1 MSTTT
6 STTTDILTFQV
17 KDELLTPVLNGN
29 PFYIDVVGSVN
40 YCVTR
45 CGQEIDECNS
55 VNFDTMTN
63 YGKILVLTPNKKS
76 NTSKCNIKL
85 AFDTENDTTDTN
97 GTSSYEFVKAFI
109 TVPSLHK
116 INGTIYD
123 METFLIFSSTQK
135 NGQTLYVIL
144 CTVYIGTDTIPNDWK
159 LLNYKL
165 MNELL
170 ADVPDIYA
178 TKGIKGKPN
187 PVDLNTFI
195 PTEGNRNFY
204 DYTHPKNTQ
213 VNIRVFQSPMV
224 VSNNVLTLLKSKLTA
239 GDIYTN
245 FQNAIQTSI
254 NPINGLYFFFSED
267 MTNRYKSFSVNNVK
281 ENQGGEEE
289 DSEAQVKSDLN
300 KLQTKPNDENTEKF
314 ESNGEKKSSK
324 GGTSAIIILI
334 VSFIFGMGAYYF
346 GKYTGLNAKKVGM
359 VTFLIIL
366 SLSITI
372 ASGASKDS
380 AGLKF
385 IIQSLFSLILVS
397 TIIYAATDKRK
408 WAIGTFL
415 VIFLLIILPIAAS
428 KGYLKTDIRQGELI
442 KEDDIGSGV
451 GTEET
456 EIVCSK
462 LNTSLIMMII
472 SFAVF
477 VNYLFYILIYSGIN
491 NPGQKEI
498 DHTIQLNDLRD
509 FFQRGNYTFLN
520 SGVAKIIFY
529 VFFTLKIVFVVISFL
544 LIAGFNNNMD
554 NKFLLRISS
563 ILLLCA
569 FLFGLIT
576 YGAIGCYTYFRLQ
589 LNLLDKEIMD
599 VDYKTLCSFGLCSIK
614 NIKNYMNGK
623 PLDYSQL
630 IIGNEVIISSGQD
643 GVGEVYNPLPEK
655 NSNQKN
661 NVMSGGDET
670 NNGETNNNESS
681 NGDPGR
687 AVPGPNDSEKTIQDL
702 LQKTNAFFANK
713 GKISILDNL
722 KDIAKNK
729 LNTYFIVMLLILFL
743 LIFIFTCWIFNQMRI
758 LNSNPCHPSIDQLNS
773 VTTGLNFLPF
783 IVSLVLSGLF
793 SYLVYNNLEDVKENL
808 FGKDDDG
815 VNNKNDNGNTL
826 NVSNNGNVKMTE
838 KK

>member
-1 MSTTT
+1 
-6 STTTDILTFQV
+6 
-17 KDELLTPVLNGN
+17 
-29 PFYIDVVGSVN
+29 VG
-40 YCVTR
+40 
-45 CGQEIDECNS
+45 E
-55 VNFDTMTN
+55 
-63 YGKILVLTPNKKS
+63 
-76 NTSKCNIKL
+76 
-85 AFDTENDTTDTN
+85 
-97 GTSSYEFVKAFI
+97 
-109 TVPSLHK
+109 
-116 INGTIYD
+116 
-123 METFLIFSSTQK
+123 
-135 NGQTLYVIL
+135 
-144 CTVYIGTDTIPNDWK
+144 
-159 LLNYKL
+159 
-165 MNELL
+165 
-170 ADVPDIYA
+170 
-178 TKGIKGKPN
+178 
-187 PVDLNTFI
+187 
-195 PTEGNRNFY
+195 
-204 DYTHPKNTQ
+204 
-213 VNIRVFQSPMV
+213 
-224 VSNNVLTLLKSKLTA
+224 
-239 GDIYTN
+239 
-245 FQNAIQTSI
+245 
-254 NPINGLYFFFSED
+254 
-267 MTNRYKSFSVNNVK
+267 
-281 ENQGGEEE
+281 EEE

-300 KLQTKPNDENTEKF
+300 RLQTKPNDENTEKF
-314 ESNGEKKSSK
+314 ESKQEKKSAK

-346 GKYTGLNAKKVGM
+346 GKYTGRNAKKVGM

-372 ASGASKDS
+372 ASGASQDS

-397 TIIYAATDKRK
+397 TIIYAATDKRR
-408 WAIGTFL
+408 WAVGTFL
-415 VIFLLIILPIAAS
+415 VIFLLIILPIAGG
-428 KGYLKTDIRQGELI
+428 KGYLKTDSRQGELI
-442 KEDDIGSGV
+442 KEGDIGSGV
-451 GTEET
+451 DTEET

-472 SFAVF
+472 SFTVF

-498 DHTIQLNDLRD
+498 NHTIQLNDLRD

-529 VFFTLKIVFVVISFL
+529 VFFTFKIVFVVISFL

-554 NKFLLRISS
+554 NQFLLRISS

-630 IIGNEVIISSGQD
+630 TTGNEVIISSGQD
-643 GVGEVYNPLPEK
+643 GVGEVYIPSFE
-655 NSNQKN
+655 KN
-661 NVMSGGDET
+661 NVMSGGNTT
-670 NNGETNNNESS
+670 NNGEPE
-681 NGDPGR
+681 R
-687 AVPGPNDSEKTIQDL
+687 AVPGPNDTEKTIQDL

-758 LNSNPCHPSIDQLNS
+758 LNSNPCHPSIDQLNN

-808 FGKDDDG
+808 FGKDDD
-815 VNNKNDNGNTL
+815 VNNN
-826 NVSNNGNVKMTE
+826 SENNGNILPE
-838 KK
+838 PNNNNANI

>member
-55 VNFDTMTN
+55 VSFDTMTN
-63 YGKILVLTPNKKS
+63 YGKILVLTPNK
-76 NTSKCNIKL
+76 NTNNSKCNIKL

-123 METFLIFSSTQK
+123 METFLVFSSTQK

-170 ADVPDIYA
+170 SDVPDIYA

-204 DYTHPKNTQ
+204 DYTHPKNTM
-213 VNIRVFQSPMV
+213 VNIRIFQSPMV
-224 VSNNVLTLLKSKLTA
+224 VSNNVLTLLKSKLTT

-245 FQNAIQTSI
+245 FQNAIKTSI

-267 MTNRYKSFSVNNVK
+267 MTNRYKSFSVNNVSGN
-281 ENQGGEEE
+281 EQGEEE
-289 DSEAQVKSDLN
+289 ENNSAAQVKSDLN

-334 VSFIFGMGAYYF
+334 VSLVFGAIAYYI
-346 GKYTGLNAKKVGM
+346 GKYTGRNSRKTGM

-372 ASGASKDS
+372 ASGASQDPD
-380 AGLKF
+380 GVKF
-385 IIQSLFSLILVS
+385 IIQSLFSLVLVS
-397 TIIYAATDKRK
+397 TIIYAATDKK
-408 WAIGTFL
+408 GWAIGTFL
-415 VIFLLIILPIAAS
+415 AIFLLIILPVAGG
-428 KGYLKTDIRQGELI
+428 KGYLKTDSRQGELI
-442 KEDDIGSGV
+442 KEGDIGSGV

-462 LNTSLIMMII
+462 LNTSLIITII
-472 SFAVF
+472 SFVVF
-477 VNYLFYILIYSGIN
+477 INYLFYILIYNGIN
-491 NPGQKEI
+491 NAGQKEI
-498 DHTIQLNDLRD
+498 DHTIQINDLRD

-520 SGVAKIIFY
+520 CGVSKIIFY
-529 VFFTLKIVFVVISFL
+529 VFFALKVVFVVISFL

-554 NKFLLRISS
+554 NQFLLRISS

-569 FLFGLIT
+569 FLFGLVT
-576 YGAIGCYTYFRLQ
+576 YGAIGSYAYFRLQ
-589 LNLLDKEIMD
+589 LNSLDKEIMD
-599 VDYKTLCSFGLCSIK
+599 ADYKTLCSFGLCSIK

-623 PLDYSQL
+623 PLDLSHL
-630 IIGNEVIISSGQD
+630 ITGNEVIISSGNN
-643 GVGEVYNPLPEK
+643 GISEVYIPPSE
-655 NSNQKN
+655 N
-661 NVMSGGDET
+661 NNLMSGGGDDDDPS
-670 NNGETNNNESS
+670 NNGE
-681 NGDPGR
+681 PGR
-687 AVPGPNDSEKTIQDL
+687 EVPGAMSKNDSEKTIQDL
-702 LQKTNAFFANK
+702 LQKTDAFFANK
-713 GKISILDNL
+713 GKISIVDNL
-722 KDIAKNK
+722 KQIITNK
-729 LNTYFIVMLLILFL
+729 LNTYFIVILLVLFL
-743 LIFIFTCWIFNQMRI
+743 IIFIFTCWIFNQMRI

-783 IVSLVLSGLF
+783 IVSLVLSGIF
-793 SYLVYNNLEDVKENL
+793 AYLLYNNLEAS
-808 FGKDDDG
+808 KDDGISNENEDNSG
-815 VNNKNDNGNTL
+815 SNNVLSNNKANI
-826 NVSNNGNVKMTE
+826 E
-838 KK
+838 KR

>member
-55 VNFDTMTN
+55 VSFDTMTN
-63 YGKILVLTPNKKS
+63 YGKILVLTPNK
-76 NTSKCNIKL
+76 NTNNSKCNIKL

-123 METFLIFSSTQK
+123 METFLVFSSTQK

-170 ADVPDIYA
+170 SDVPDIYA

-204 DYTHPKNTQ
+204 DYTHPKNTS

-224 VSNNVLTLLKSKLTA
+224 VSNNVLTLLKSKLTT

-267 MTNRYKSFSVNNVK
+267 MTDRYKSFSVNNVK
-281 ENQGGEEE
+281 ENEQGEDEE
-289 DSEAQVKSDLN
+289 DSAAQVKSDLN
-300 KLQTKPNDENTEKF
+300 RLQTKSVENTEKF

-334 VSFIFGMGAYYF
+334 VSLVFGAIAYYI
-346 GKYTGLNAKKVGM
+346 GKYTGRNAKKVGM

-372 ASGASKDS
+372 ASGASQDS
-380 AGLKF
+380 SGVKF
-385 IIQSLFSLILVS
+385 IVQSLFSLVLVS
-397 TIIYAATDKRK
+397 TIIYAATDKK
-408 WAIGTFL
+408 VWAIGTFL
-415 VIFLLIILPIAAS
+415 AIFLLIILPVAGG
-428 KGYLKTDIRQGELI
+428 KGYLKTDTRQGELI
-442 KEDDIGSGV
+442 KEGDIGSGV

-472 SFAVF
+472 SFVVF
-477 VNYLFYILIYSGIN
+477 VNYLFYILIYNGIN

-498 DHTIQLNDLRD
+498 DHTIQINDLRD

-520 SGVAKIIFY
+520 CGVSKIIFY
-529 VFFTLKIVFVVISFL
+529 VFFALKIIFVVISFL
-544 LIAGFNNNMD
+544 LISGFNNNMD
-554 NKFLLRISS
+554 NQFLLRISS

-569 FLFGLIT
+569 FLFGLVT
-576 YGAIGCYTYFRLQ
+576 YGAIGCYAYFRLQ
-589 LNLLDKEIMD
+589 LNSLDKEIMD
-599 VDYKTLCSFGLCSIK
+599 ADYKTLCSFGLCSIK

-623 PLDYSQL
+623 PLDLSYL
-630 IIGNEVIISSGQD
+630 TTGNEVIISSGKD
-643 GVGEVYNPLPEK
+643 GVGDFYIPPEG
-655 NSNQKN
+655 NEN
-661 NVMSGGDET
+661 NTSMSGGGNGDPSNNGVS
-670 NNGETNNNESS
+670 NNGEL
-681 NGDPGR
+681 GR
-687 AVPGPNDSEKTIQDL
+687 EVPGPGSGPGSKGNSEKTIQDL
-702 LQKTNAFFANK
+702 LQKTDAFFANK
-713 GKISILDNL
+713 GKISIVDNL
-722 KDIAKNK
+722 KQIITNK
-729 LNTYFIVMLLILFL
+729 LNTYFIVILLVLFL
-743 LIFIFTCWIFNQMRI
+743 IIFIFTCWIFNQMRI

-783 IVSLVLSGLF
+783 IVSLVLAGVF
-793 SYLVYNNLEDVKENL
+793 AYLLYNNLEASKGDTISNEN
-808 FGKDDDG
+808 KA
-815 VNNKNDNGNTL
+815 NS
-826 NVSNNGNVKMTE
+826 SNNVLE
-838 KK
+838 

>member
-55 VNFDTMTN
+55 VSFDTMTN
-63 YGKILVLTPNKKS
+63 YGKILVLTPNKNS
-76 NTSKCNIKL
+76 NSSKCNIKL

-97 GTSSYEFVKAFI
+97 GTSNYEFVKAFI

-123 METFLIFSSTQK
+123 METFLVFSSTQK

-224 VSNNVLTLLKSKLTA
+224 VSNNVLTLLKSKLTT
-239 GDIYTN
+239 GDIYIN

-281 ENQGGEEE
+281 GNQVGEEEE

-300 KLQTKPNDENTEKF
+300 RLQTKPNDEKKETF
-314 ESNGEKKSSK
+314 ESKQEKKSSK

-334 VSFIFGMGAYYF
+334 VSFILGACAYYI
-346 GKYTGLNAKKVGM
+346 GKYTGRNSRKVGM

-372 ASGASKDS
+372 ASGASKDP

-397 TIIYAATDKRK
+397 TIIYAATDKK
-408 WAIGTFL
+408 GWAIGTFL
-415 VIFLLIILPIAAS
+415 AIFLLIILPIAGS
-428 KGYLKTDIRQGELI
+428 KGYLKTDTRQGELI

-472 SFAVF
+472 SFVVF

-498 DHTIQLNDLRD
+498 DHTMQINDLRD

-554 NKFLLRISS
+554 NQFLLRISS

-576 YGAIGCYTYFRLQ
+576 YGAIGCYAYFRLQ
-589 LNLLDKEIMD
+589 LNSLDKEIMD

-614 NIKNYMNGK
+614 NIKNYMKGK
-623 PLDYSQL
+623 PLDYSHL
-630 IIGNEVIISSGQD
+630 TTGNEVIISSGQD
-643 GVGEVYNPLPEK
+643 GVGEVYMPSAEENGNE
-655 NSNQKN
+655 KN
-661 NVMSGGDET
+661 NVMSGGDPT
-670 NNGETNNNESS
+670 NNG
-681 NGDPGR
+681 DPER
-687 AVPGPNDSEKTIQDL
+687 AVPGPVSSIDTKKTIQDL

-713 GKISILDNL
+713 GKISIIDNL
-722 KDIAKNK
+722 NQIVKNK
-729 LNTYFIVMLLILFL
+729 LNIYFIIMLLVLFL
-743 LIFIFTCWIFNQMRI
+743 IIFIFTCWIFNQMRI
-758 LNSNPCHPSIDQLNS
+758 LNSNPCHGSIDQLNS

-783 IVSLVLSGLF
+783 IVSLVLSGVF
-793 SYLVYNNLEDVKENL
+793 AYLLYHNLEAS
-808 FGKDDDG
+808 KDESLDKD
-815 VNNKNDNGNTL
+815 NSENDNGDTL
-826 NVSNNGNVKMTE
+826 TGSNNGNVEITE
-838 KK
+838 KNK